1 MSAVRVCTVDEK
13 PGLDKDARRRVLE
26 RELREQLKD
35 RLPLL
40 DIDRS
45 RERRFFATRPELARQ
60 LAGQWVAL
68 DGDELLSHGTDL
80 TDVVRRAWESGRPDP
95 YIEELRVRDPKI
107 AWIF

>member
-1 MSAVRVCTVDEK
+1 MSGVRVCTVDEK

-26 RELREQLKD
+26 RELRAQLKD
-35 RLPLL
+35 RLPML
-40 DIDRS
+40 DIDRT
-45 RERRFFATRPELARQ
+45 RERRFFATHPELAER
-60 LAGQWVAL
+60 LVGQWVAL
-68 DGDELLSHGTDL
+68 DGDELISHGTDL